1 MSEPKHSPGPWRWY
15 QEAGRR
21 MPILRASDDTG
32 VIIWGRDFDS
42 CEYGDKA
49 LIAAAPDMAAML
61 RELEWQFNDRAG
73 VGVCPSCRCT
83 EDVGYGGGHAPDCRL
98 ASLLKALP

>member
-1 MSEPKHSPGPWRWY
+1 MSDAKHSPGPWRWY

-61 RELEWQFNDRAG
+61 RELEWSAVDHRDMEPRCPMCDRLR
-73 VGVCPSCRCT
+73 PT
-83 EDVGYGGGHAPDCRL
+83 HAQDCRL
-98 ASLLKALP
+98 EALLDEVLDL